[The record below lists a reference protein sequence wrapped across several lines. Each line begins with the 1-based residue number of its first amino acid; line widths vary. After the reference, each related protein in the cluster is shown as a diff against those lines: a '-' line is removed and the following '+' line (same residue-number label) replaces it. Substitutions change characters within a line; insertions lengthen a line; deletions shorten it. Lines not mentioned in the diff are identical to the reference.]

1 MQTQQFE
8 DFTDADWHAY
18 AGCNTRNPKIV
29 RHEWGEVVLDGKG
42 ICAQVINANGSGLV
56 WAADFPTEAAARLI
70 ATTIS
75 CANDLML
82 YLGEAVG
89 EL

>member
-1 MQTQQFE
+1 METRQLE
-8 DFTDADWHAY
+8 DLTEADWHAY
-18 AGCNTRNPKIV
+18 AGCNTKHPKIA
-29 RHEWGEVVLDGKG
+29 RHDWGEVVLDGTG
-42 ICAQVINANGSGLV
+42 ICAQVIDENGSGLV
-56 WAADFPTEAAARLI
+56 WSAEFPTEAAARVI

-89 EL
+89 SF